1 MTPTEQYLVDE
12 EGYRQFPYR
21 CTAGK
26 LTIGIG
32 FNLDDT
38 GLSMDESLLI
48 LRHRI
53 VKIRNAI
60 RKKCPWYD
68 SLAEARQ
75 ACLVGMAYQMGIEG
89 LFKFKVTLAYAEA
102 GRYEEAALNML
113 ASKWARQ
120 TPARAQRAAYMMRYG
135 KFPE

>member
-1 MTPTEQYLVDE
+1 MTPTEQYLVNE

-32 FNLDDT
+32 FNLDDA

-60 RKKCPWYD
+60 RKKCAWYD

-89 LFKFKVTLAYAEA
+89 LFKFKATLAYAEA
-102 GRYEEAALNML
+102 GRFEEAALNML